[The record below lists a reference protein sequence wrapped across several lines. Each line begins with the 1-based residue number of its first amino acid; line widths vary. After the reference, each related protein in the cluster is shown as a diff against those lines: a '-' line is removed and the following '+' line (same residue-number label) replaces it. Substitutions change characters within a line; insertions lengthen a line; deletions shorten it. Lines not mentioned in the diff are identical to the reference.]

1 MFFGGILFKYDPL
14 FEKYTDVICLV
25 FGRVVKLQIPNT
37 DILKIFL
44 FFHSHKFCHSSP
56 FRSGVRCQ

>member
-1 MFFGGILFKYDPL
+1 MFSLKNICVFLGGILFKHDPL

-25 FGRVVKLQIPNT
+25 FGRVVKFQVHNN

-44 FFHSHKFCHSSP
+44 YFHSLS
-56 FRSGVRCQ
+56 